1 MLSKVI
7 AIAQQK
13 GGTGKTTLAVHL
25 ALAFIKYHNLKV
37 AIIDTD
43 PQGSLGKWFMIRTE
57 KKISNDNLTFKT
69 ASLWGA
75 QYESKT
81 LKNDNDIVIIDTP
94 PKIESDARPSIEAAD
109 LVLIPMAASHVDF
122 WATGAIVEIAK
133 KANKKILIQINRSN
147 QRSKLITKTNDF
159 IKSLN
164 FKTASLWGAQYES
177 KILKKDHDVIII
189 DTPPKIESDARPSIE
204 AADLVLI
211 PVTPSHVD
219 FWATEAIVEIAKKAN
234 KKILIQI
241 NRANQRSKLISK
253 TNEYIKS
260 INVSSTNT
268 IIGNRQIYASSM
280 GEGKTAVEKQK
291 KSNAV
296 EEMKKLS
303 DQILEELK

>member
-7 AIAQQK
+7 TISQQK

-25 ALAFIKYHNLKV
+25 AMAFIKYHNLKV

-57 KKISNDNLTFKT
+57 KKVSNENLTFKT

-81 LKNDNDIVIIDTP
+81 LKNDHDIVIIDTP

-133 KANKKILIQINRSN
+133 KANKKILAQINRSS
-147 QRSKLITKTNDF
+147 QRSKLIDKTKDF

-164 FKTASLWGAQYES
+164 LES
-177 KILKKDHDVIII
+177 
-189 DTPPKIESDARPSIE
+189 T
-204 AADLVLI
+204 
-211 PVTPSHVD
+211 
-219 FWATEAIVEIAKKAN
+219 
-234 KKILIQI
+234 Q
-241 NRANQRSKLISK
+241 
-253 TNEYIKS
+253 
-260 INVSSTNT
+260 T
-268 IIGNRQIYASSM
+268 IIGNRQIYTSSM
-280 GEGKTAVEKQK
+280 GEGKTAVEKQRK
-291 KSNAV
+291 GNAV
-296 EEMKKLS
+296 DEIKKLS
-303 DQILEELK
+303 DQILNQLN

>member
-7 AIAQQK
+7 TISQQK

-57 KKISNDNLTFKT
+57 KKLSNDNLTFKT

-75 QYESKT
+75 QYESKS
-81 LKNDNDIVIIDTP
+81 LKKDHDIVIIDTP
-94 PKIESDARPSIEAAD
+94 PKIESDARPSIESAD
-109 LVLIPMAASHVDF
+109 LVLIPVAASHVDF

-147 QRSKLITKTNDF
+147 QRSKLISKTNDF

-164 FKTASLWGAQYES
+164 L
-177 KILKKDHDVIII
+177 
-189 DTPPKIESDARPSIE
+189 
-204 AADLVLI
+204 
-211 PVTPSHVD
+211 
-219 FWATEAIVEIAKKAN
+219 
-234 KKILIQI
+234 
-241 NRANQRSKLISK
+241 
-253 TNEYIKS
+253 
-260 INVSSTNT
+260 SSTKT
-268 IIGNRQIYASSM
+268 IIGNRQIFASSM

-296 EEMKKLS
+296 EEIKQLS
-303 DQILEELK
+303 EQILSEIK

>member
-7 AIAQQK
+7 TISQQK

-57 KKISNDNLTFKT
+57 KKNPDDNLTFKT

-81 LKNDNDIVIIDTP
+81 LKKDHDIVIIDTP
-94 PKIESDARPSIEAAD
+94 PKIESDARPAIEAAD
-109 LVLIPMAASHVDF
+109 LVLIPMSASHVDF
-122 WATGAIVEIAK
+122 WATGAIVDIAK

-159 IKSLN
+159 IKSL
-164 FKTASLWGAQYES
+164 
-177 KILKKDHDVIII
+177 
-189 DTPPKIESDARPSIE
+189 
-204 AADLVLI
+204 DL
-211 PVTPSHVD
+211 
-219 FWATEAIVEIAKKAN
+219 
-234 KKILIQI
+234 
-241 NRANQRSKLISK
+241 
-253 TNEYIKS
+253 
-260 INVSSTNT
+260 SSTKT

-291 KSNAV
+291 KGNAV
-296 EEMKKLS
+296 EEIKNLS
-303 DQILEELK
+303 EQILTELK

>member
-7 AIAQQK
+7 TISQQK

-57 KKISNDNLTFKT
+57 KKLSNDNLTFKT

-81 LKNDNDIVIIDTP
+81 LKNDHDIVIIDTP

-109 LVLIPMAASHVDF
+109 LVLIPMSASHVDF
-122 WATGAIVEIAK
+122 WATGAIVDIAK

-159 IKSLN
+159 IKSL
-164 FKTASLWGAQYES
+164 
-177 KILKKDHDVIII
+177 
-189 DTPPKIESDARPSIE
+189 
-204 AADLVLI
+204 DL
-211 PVTPSHVD
+211 
-219 FWATEAIVEIAKKAN
+219 
-234 KKILIQI
+234 
-241 NRANQRSKLISK
+241 
-253 TNEYIKS
+253 
-260 INVSSTNT
+260 SSTKT

-291 KSNAV
+291 KGNAI
-296 EEMKKLS
+296 EEIKNLS
-303 DQILEELK
+303 EQILSEIK

>member
-7 AIAQQK
+7 TISQQK

-57 KKISNDNLTFKT
+57 KKNSDDNLTFKT

-81 LKNDNDIVIIDTP
+81 LKKDHDIVIIDTP
-94 PKIESDARPSIEAAD
+94 PKIESDARPAIEAAD
-109 LVLIPMAASHVDF
+109 LVLIPMSASHVDF
-122 WATGAIVEIAK
+122 WATGAIVDIAK

-159 IKSLN
+159 IKSL
-164 FKTASLWGAQYES
+164 
-177 KILKKDHDVIII
+177 
-189 DTPPKIESDARPSIE
+189 
-204 AADLVLI
+204 DLL
-211 PVTPSHVD
+211 
-219 FWATEAIVEIAKKAN
+219 
-234 KKILIQI
+234 
-241 NRANQRSKLISK
+241 
-253 TNEYIKS
+253 
-260 INVSSTNT
+260 STKT

-291 KSNAV
+291 KGNAV
-296 EEMKKLS
+296 EEIKNLS
-303 DQILEELK
+303 EQILTEVK

>member
-7 AIAQQK
+7 TICQQK

-25 ALAFIKYHNLKV
+25 ALAFIKYHNFKV

-43 PQGSLGKWFMIRTE
+43 PQGSLGKWYIIRSE
-57 KKISNDNLTFKT
+57 KKILN
-69 ASLWGA
+69 
-75 QYESKT
+75 E
-81 LKNDNDIVIIDTP
+81 
-94 PKIESDARPSIEAAD
+94 
-109 LVLIPMAASHVDF
+109 
-122 WATGAIVEIAK
+122 
-133 KANKKILIQINRSN
+133 
-147 QRSKLITKTNDF
+147 
-159 IKSLN
+159 SLN

-211 PVTPSHVD
+211 PMTPSHVD